1 MTSAPLL
8 VGVDG
13 GGTHC
18 RARIENLSGE
28 KLGEARGGSANVFTD
43 LDGALST
50 VEAVIEDALRQ
61 SGLSRDDFARCHVG
75 LGLAGA
81 NIPSVCAAFDARKL
95 PYAAHRLASDAVTGC
110 LGAHGGANCGI
121 AILGTGAAYVA
132 QNGEHFTIFG
142 GWGPQVSDHG
152 SGADLGRAALSAAL
166 LAHDGVHQGSPLARD
181 VMARFSGDPA
191 ALASFAG
198 KAHPGAFGKF
208 APLVFD
214 HAEAG
219 DPVARDIV
227 ARALSI
233 VEASLRRLLALGVPK
248 IALLGGTA
256 PRYRP
261 LLSPELSG
269 VLVESAG
276 TALDGA
282 LIMAR
287 RTLPHSIGPKMG
299 IDFREA

>member
-1 MTSAPLL
+1 MSAAPLL

-18 RARIENLSGE
+18 RARIETLSGE
-28 KLGEARGGSANVFTD
+28 TVGEARGGSANVFTD

-61 SGLSRDDFARCHVG
+61 GGFSRDDFARCHVG

-81 NIPSVCAAFDARKL
+81 NIPSVCAALSARTL
-95 PYAAHRLASDAVTGC
+95 PYAAHRLASDAVAGC
-110 LGAHGGANCGI
+110 LGAHGGADGGI

-132 QNGEHFTIFG
+132 QKGEHFTIFG

-166 LAHDGVHQGSPLARD
+166 LAHDGVYPDSPLARD
-181 VMARFSGDPA
+181 VMARFAGDPA

-198 KAHPGAFGKF
+198 KARPSDFGGF

-219 DPVARDIV
+219 DAVARGIV
-227 ARALSI
+227 TRALSV
-233 VEASLRRLLALGVPK
+233 VEASLHRLLALGVPA

-269 VLVESAG
+269 VLVEPAG

-282 LIMAR
+282 LILAR
-287 RTLPHSIGPKMG
+287 RTLPQ
-299 IDFREA
+299 